1 MATDLQH
8 QIVKSEL
15 ERIYEERSRLTP
27 DDVVDEASDPA
38 SPLHSY
44 FEWDDSEAAAR
55 FRLIQA
61 AGLIRSV
68 KVRVTRTKGSEDED
82 LTIRAWVAAHAAAP
96 ELEDVP
102 EGYIPEEEVRAR
114 PELREALLRQMRRD
128 VTAAQ
133 RRYRH
138 LAEYWELLDELNKQ
152 RGRKRA
158 G

>member
-1 MATDLQH
+1 MAGELQR
-8 QIVKSEL
+8 QVVKTEL
-15 ERIYEERSRLTP
+15 ERIYAERARLTP
-27 DDVVDEASDPA
+27 DDVVEEAADLA
-38 SPLHSY
+38 SPLHHF
-44 FEWDDSEAAAR
+44 FEWDNNEAAAR

-68 KVRVTRTKGSEDED
+68 KVRVTRTKGNEEED

-96 ELEDVP
+96 DLEDVP
-102 EGYIPEEEVRAR
+102 DGYMPEAEVRTN

-138 LAEYWELLDELNKQ
+138 LTEYWELLDELSKQ
-152 RGRKRA
+152 RGRKKA